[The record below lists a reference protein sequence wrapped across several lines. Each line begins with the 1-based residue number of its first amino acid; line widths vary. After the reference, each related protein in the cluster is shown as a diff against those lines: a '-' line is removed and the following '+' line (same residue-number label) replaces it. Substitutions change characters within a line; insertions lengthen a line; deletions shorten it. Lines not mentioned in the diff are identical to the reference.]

1 MHTTVSDG
9 VLDPVEAIN
18 IYRKAG
24 YDFTAF
30 NDFIAITDNERSGIS
45 GRTTVF

>member
-24 YDFTAF
+24 YDF
-30 NDFIAITDNERSGIS
+30 IAITDNERSGIS